1 MLAQPVC
8 ASAAERNWSVYG
20 TIKTASRSQMS
31 HAVAD
36 KRVFCHEALAITRKL
51 QSAGYKQSVEKWDSD
66 SDSDAS
72 DSPRTRTSRCRRAA
86 RPHRVGLEACG
97 ARRECGRAV
106 GREACARSRV
116 AVGRVGVA
124 LAGGAPPARSM
135 RIP

>member
-1 MLAQPVC
+1 MLAQPAC

-72 DSPRTRTSRCRRAA
+72 EDED
-86 RPHRVGLEACG
+86 LE
-97 ARRECGRAV
+97 V
-106 GREACARSRV
+106 
-116 AVGRVGVA
+116 
-124 LAGGAPPARSM
+124 
-135 RIP
+135 